1 MPYRHDLVEVSAPTI
16 DQNGYLVADAYPT
29 KTGVFAYRRPDG
41 SIRREL
47 RHEDDVFDSAS
58 LQSLANRPIVD
69 EHPDTPMHSGN
80 TRFLARGHVGETIER
95 VGEHVKATLVV
106 TDKELIGKMQGKGK
120 RQLSCGYSAD
130 VVDGEGVH
138 NGQPYDCRQTNIR
151 YNHLA
156 AVWKGRAGP
165 TAQIHLDADDA
176 VIEDLHAPDSD
187 IDNKQ
192 DHDNPAGDS
201 TMTIKR
207 KLVAVTHG
215 DFRQDSIEL
224 TYDEDSA
231 TVVDQLVTR
240 LDESNAAVAL
250 IQDKYDASEKGKK
263 KAEGERDQ
271 LADDAKKKD
280 GDHAKLDA
288 MADERAELKGVAAH
302 MGVKNYSD
310 MSNAEIKRAVVAV
323 KNPKLKLDDLSD
335 ENVDG
340 RFGMICDG
348 IREENKNL
356 ESLAALKAMTAPR
369 SDGDIDPE
377 NSEQTPR
384 QKMHADM
391 ADMQGKTEA
400 EVKAA
405 WAAN

>member
-1 MPYRHDLVEVSAPTI
+1 MPYRHDLVEISAPTI

-29 KTGVFAYRRPDG
+29 KTGVFSYRRPDG

-47 RHEDDVFDSAS
+47 RHEDDVFDPAS
-58 LQSLANRPIVD
+58 LKSLANRPIVD
-69 EHPDTPMHSGN
+69 EHPDSPMHSGN
-80 TRFLARGHVGETIER
+80 TRFLTRGHVGESIER
-95 VGEHVKATLVV
+95 VGDHVKATLVV
-106 TDKELIGKMQGKGK
+106 TDKELIDKMQGKGK

-138 NGQPYDCRQTNIR
+138 NGEKYDCRQTNIR

-176 VIEDLHAPDSD
+176 VVEDLHVPDSK

-201 TMTIKR
+201 PMTIKR
-207 KLVAVTHG
+207 KLAAVTHG
-215 DFRQDSIEL
+215 AFKQDSIEI
-224 TYDEDSA
+224 TYEDASSA
-231 TVVDQLVTR
+231 VVDQLIAR
-240 LDESNAAVAL
+240 LDDSNAAVSL
-250 IQDKYDASEKGKK
+250 IQDKYDASEKAQKK
-263 KAEGERDQ
+263 VEGERDQ
-271 LADDAKKKD
+271 LAEDAKKKD
-280 GDHAKLDA
+280 TDHAKLDA

-302 MGVKNYSD
+302 MGVKGYSS
-310 MSNAEIKRAVVAV
+310 MSNGEIKRAVVAV

-356 ESLAALKAMTAPR
+356 ESLAALKAMTAAR
-369 SDGDIDPE
+369 NDGDIDPE
-377 NSEQTPR
+377 NAEQSPR

-391 ADMQGKTEA
+391 ADMHGKSEA
-400 EVKAA
+400 EVRTG